1 MRAFERFQTVAEKKK
16 EVNDH
21 DLISLVSD
29 ELRAIQEDYRLDHVQ
44 VSCGS
49 HEIPTA
55 TVRIIGPTGEV
66 FQEAATGTGPVDA
79 CFKAVDRIIGEEV
92 SLEEYAVNSVTEGID
107 ALGEVMVRIE
117 RNGMTYVGRGSSTDI
132 IVSSAKAYVNAYNRL
147 LANLDAPRAAEAV
160 RSGP

>member
-1 MRAFERFQTVAEKKK
+1 MRNGDIVPAR
-16 EVNDH
+16 
-21 DLISLVSD
+21 
-29 ELRAIQEDYRLDHVQ
+29 
-44 VSCGS
+44 
-49 HEIPTA
+49 
-55 TVRIIGPTGEV
+55 
-66 FQEAATGTGPVDA
+66 
-79 CFKAVDRIIGEEV
+79 IGEEV
-92 SLEEYAVNSVTEGID
+92 TLEEYAVNSVTEGID